1 MNHSGNKADVSLDG
15 SLCKAMRGLCICCWA
30 GNIAVLFIC
39 LGPIGCGI
47 FYLVQIVATP
57 FAFGVARH
65 LREEG
70 NYALAFLVLI
80 PILGLVPM
88 FLLASRGAHVLA
100 DSGVRVGFLGPRSSR
115 KSG

>member
-1 MNHSGNKADVSLDG
+1 MNHTGKITDVSLGG

-30 GNIAVLFIC
+30 GNIAVIFIC

-70 NYALAFLVLI
+70 NFALAFFVLLPMLGLI
-80 PILGLVPM
+80 PM
-88 FLLASRGAHVLA
+88 FILASRGARVLA
-100 DSGVRVGFLGPRSSR
+100 DSGVRVGFLGPHSSR
-115 KSG
+115 GSR